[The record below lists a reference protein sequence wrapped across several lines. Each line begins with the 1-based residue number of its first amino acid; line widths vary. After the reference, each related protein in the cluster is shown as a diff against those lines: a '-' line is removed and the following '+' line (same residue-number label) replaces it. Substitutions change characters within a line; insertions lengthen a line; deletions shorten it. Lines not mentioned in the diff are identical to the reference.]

1 MRPVLA
7 CLAIFAAGAWA
18 QEISGMAVGILDQA
32 AAAQQAVAQHDQAA
46 ALDHIRMAKAL
57 SAEIIQSA
65 GSPSSQLL
73 VEVRRDTETTTT
85 YADVKHHKGEMSAD
99 RLKKNTNVAE
109 VDQQV
114 TASMLDVTGASQ
126 HLDAAQ
132 DAIQRGEWG
141 RADAALGAIP
151 NSVTQ
156 SKVTGDM
163 PLLRAKS
170 NLELARTRALN
181 GKYKDARAP
190 LRAAAQALADFDRRF
205 PGPHAEDAD
214 RMRRQMLEYADR
226 IDDHRGDILDHIN
239 VMWLDPIAKWQ
250 QEGGT
255 RQAGK

>member
-1 MRPVLA
+1 MKRALV

-18 QEISGMAVGILDQA
+18 QEISGMAVGILGQA
-32 AAAQQAVAQHDQAA
+32 AAAQRAVAQHDQAA
-46 ALDHIRMAKAL
+46 ALDHIRLGKAL
-57 SAEIIQSA
+57 AAEILQSA
-65 GSPSSQLL
+65 GSQGPRVL

-85 YADVKHHKGEMSAD
+85 YADVKRHKGEMSAD
-99 RLKKNTNVAE
+99 RLKKNTNIAE

-126 HLDAAQ
+126 QLDAAQ

-156 SKVTGDM
+156 SRVTGDM

-170 NLELARTRALN
+170 NLELARTRILN

-190 LRAAAQALADFDRRF
+190 LRAAAQALADFQRQF

-214 RMRRQMLEYADR
+214 RMRQQMLEYADR
-226 IDDHRGDILDHIN
+226 IDDHRSDILDRIN
-239 VMWLDPIAKWQ
+239 ATWLDPIAKWQ
-250 QEGGT
+250 QEGT
-255 RQAGK
+255 RSIVK